1 MKKLFALVLALAMTL
16 SLAACG
22 GSSSSSGTAEAPA
35 ADGSAAAA
43 ETTAAPA
50 GDSTHIYIFTA
61 SEDHGWTGSVAT
73 FAKEKAEEV
82 NAAGTYTAEVITASD
97 AADQITK
104 LEDVVASGEENIA
117 IVIQPMDDTVQSAI
131 QQAVDAGIPYV
142 AFDRIIDA
150 VAPSAVS
157 NVKGDNEGIGAGSAA
172 YFVSLG
178 MKPGDKV
185 YVYEGDTSSVTTL
198 RDQGFTKYLTGELEF
213 DGALIDDANKWTE
226 DDLNNITCSGAMNWS
241 RSTTKESFES
251 LMGDNSNADIK
262 WIYAED
268 DELSMGV
275 FGTLPVHGGTV
286 EAFGHSVPLNSIHK
300 AMKAKIAMLA
310 NNRKENSVVADMNL
324 LENMYLAE
332 HTLSTA
338 KFHIKKQEEQG
349 KFDRYKQLLNIK
361 AQSSA
366 DGITSLSGGN
376 QQKVF
381 LAHWLNTQAEI
392 LLLDNPT
399 QGIDVGAKEEIYAL
413 ILELAKGGKTILI
426 NTLEIPEIQKV
437 ADYCAVFYEGT
448 VVKLL
453 PHDEIDEKTVM
464 LYSTGSGTQEEEA
477 V

>member
-22 GSSSSSGTAEAPA
+22 GSSSSSGGEAPAADGSAAAEAPA

-43 ETTAAPA
+43 TTTT
-50 GDSTHIYIFTA
+50 GSGTHIYVLTA

-82 NAAGTYTAEVITASD
+82 NAAGTYTAEVITAAN
-97 AADQITK
+97 AAEQITK
-104 LEDVVASGEENIA
+104 LEDIVASGEQNIA
-117 IVIQPMDDTVQSAI
+117 VVIQPMDDTVQSAI
-131 QQAVDAGIPYV
+131 QQVVDAGIPYV

-213 DGALIDDANKWTE
+213 DGALIDDANKWSEE
-226 DDLNNITCSGAMNWS
+226 DLKSITYSGAMNWS

-251 LMGDNSNADIK
+251 LMGDSSNADIK

-275 FGTLPVHGGTV
+275 FEALAGGGID
-286 EAFGHSVPLNSIHK
+286 EATKTAFLGNAPAITGCGG
-300 AMKAKIAMLA
+300 
-310 NNRKENSVVADMNL
+310 
-324 LENMYLAE
+324 LAE
-332 HTLSTA
+332 MYDVIRGNSYADIAGQFSGVCSVTYSPAMIQTA
-338 KFHIKKQEEQG
+338 IQDMVDKLDG
-349 KFDRYKQLLNIK
+349 KEV
-361 AQSSA
+361 
-366 DGITSLSGGN
+366 
-376 QQKVF
+376 QQDHVI
-381 LAHWLNTQAEI
+381 ACEN
-392 LLLDNPT
+392 
-399 QGIDVGAKEEIYAL
+399 
-413 ILELAKGGKTILI
+413 
-426 NTLEIPEIQKV
+426 
-437 ADYCAVFYEGT
+437 
-448 VVKLL
+448 VVKDNVDNY
-453 PHDEIDEKTVM
+453 P
-464 LYSTGSGTQEEEA
+464 SF
-477 V
+477 